1 MAWTL
6 SALGVDNG
14 GATTRSAGA
23 ISVAP
28 ARPVGLYGAPLHRRR
43 FNAALEG
50 LYKSAT
56 SSCIDLNHADG
67 SGRDNRATDVVIF
80 GPVTGRVGEGGH
92 R

>member
-1 MAWTL
+1 MD
-6 SALGVDNG
+6 ALGAQVDNSA
-14 GATTRSAGA
+14 ATARPAGPKS
-23 ISVAP
+23 IVP

-50 LYKSAT
+50 LYRSAT

-67 SGRDNRATDVVIF
+67 SGRDNRATDVVTF
-80 GPVTGRVGEGGH
+80 GPVTGRVGYGGH